1 MMWNIVS
8 DSSCD
13 LRMAGWDSPSV
24 RFETVPLRIQVGTR
38 EFLDDDNLMVPD
50 LLDAM
55 AAEKSAASSACPSP
69 AAFARAFEAG
79 DRAGGAPGKAD
90 LHHRLQVH
98 LRGHGAFDLSGPG
111 ADGSGHHR
119 GF

>member
-1 MMWNIVS
+1 MWNIVS

-79 DRAGGAPGKAD
+79 DRT
-90 LHHRLQVH
+90 VC
-98 LRGHGAFDLSGPG
+98 FTIS
-111 ADGSGHHR
+111 
-119 GF
+119 